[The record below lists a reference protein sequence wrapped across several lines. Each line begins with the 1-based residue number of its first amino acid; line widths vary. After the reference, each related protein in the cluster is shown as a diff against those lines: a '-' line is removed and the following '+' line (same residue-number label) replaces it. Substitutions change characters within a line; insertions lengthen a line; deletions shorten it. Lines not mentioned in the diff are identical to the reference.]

1 MRRIILLIAICLGL
15 AMGFS
20 GAASAQVPPGYAGGE
35 YGYAVKK
42 PVIAGA
48 CHFCPWG
55 ALADVVIAA
64 MKPYG
69 WDVHACYNCSGAN
82 SIRIP
87 GGKKIPSLPSAGQI
101 ATGAPPPPYA
111 PVDMGATSPGNLYDA
126 YHGQGQFKDDGAY
139 THLRLVVRVD
149 SPSYFVVAVKES
161 SGITDL
167 AQIKAKKMPVRIY
180 SSGAEGT
187 KVLEYYGLTKE
198 ALESWGGSLGPA
210 TGGRGGRGGADIVD
224 AANPADANAG
234 RGANPGRGGRGANAA
249 PVPENRGGRARNI
262 PDFDVYLYSNAVMAN
277 NPESN
282 LMYQITQLQKLV
294 FLQMP
299 DDLLY
304 KLAEWPQERVAMPQA
319 YFAGADR
326 NIQTVGRNGQV
337 VYVRDD
343 APDNFTYD
351 LAKAMDKQKALLK
364 WNVLPF
370 SYDPATATNVKDVPL
385 APGAA
390 RYYREAGYIK

>member
-1 MRRIILLIAICLGL
+1 MVRAALLLQSGHGREREGRSPGTRRGALLPGSRLHQVIRPATAGWSISRERKMRRLILLMSFFLALALGFP
-15 AMGFS
+15 AT
-20 GAASAQVPPGYAGGE
+20 ASAQPVPPGYAGGE

-87 GGKKIPSLPSAGQI
+87 GGKKIPTLPSAGQI

-126 YHGQGQFKDDGAY
+126 YHGLGQFKDDGPY
-139 THLRLVVRVD
+139 THLRLVARVD

-161 SGITDL
+161 TGITDL
-167 AQIKAKKMPVRIY
+167 AQIKAKRMPVRIY
-180 SSGAEGT
+180 SGGAEAP

-210 TGGRGGRGGADIVD
+210 GGGGGGGGREIR
-224 AANPADANAG
+224 
-234 RGANPGRGGRGANAA
+234 
-249 PVPENRGGRARNI
+249 
-262 PDFDVYLYSNAVMAN
+262 
-277 NPESN
+277 
-282 LMYQITQLQKLV
+282 
-294 FLQMP
+294 
-299 DDLLY
+299 
-304 KLAEWPQERVAMPQA
+304 
-319 YFAGADR
+319 
-326 NIQTVGRNGQV
+326 
-337 VYVRDD
+337 
-343 APDNFTYD
+343 
-351 LAKAMDKQKALLK
+351 
-364 WNVLPF
+364 
-370 SYDPATATNVKDVPL
+370 
-385 APGAA
+385 
-390 RYYREAGYIK
+390 